1 MERNIPKGHEPGKSL
16 RHVAWMLRKPYR
28 LMVTLKLCTRRQFYG
43 WQVRRNAFFLSFVSS
58 QNPMLNPVKLEHF
71 RNLVALSAADGRI
84 ADVERSTLLRIA
96 TNQKIPVERVNIM
109 LSKAN
114 EYAYLIP
121 QNVRDREA
129 QLDEMISLALVD
141 GVLDEAELALITMV
155 AEKLQFTR
163 EELQVILE
171 QRRGQG

>member
-1 MERNIPKGHEPGKSL
+1 M
-16 RHVAWMLRKPYR
+16 A
-28 LMVTLKLCTRRQFYG
+28 
-43 WQVRRNAFFLSFVSS
+43 
-58 QNPMLNPVKLEHF
+58 NPTKLEHF

-96 TNQKIPVERVNIM
+96 TNQEIPIERVNIM

-121 QNVRDREA
+121 QNARDREI
-129 QLDEMISLALVD
+129 QLEEMISLALVD

-155 AEKLQFTR
+155 AEKLRFTP
-163 EELQVILE
+163 EELQEILD
-171 QRRGQG
+171 QRRARE